1 MAGPLTKRME
11 NDEKANDRLF
21 NGEEHNLIT
30 QEMSD
35 MTKAAATL
43 PCSQAK
49 SWQHCDTLRWL
60 ISQER
65 RNANTYRQHTW

>member
-21 NGEEHNLIT
+21 KGEELNLIN

-49 SWQHCDTLRWL
+49 S
-60 ISQER
+60 
-65 RNANTYRQHTW
+65 